1 MVAEGPVHHMTE
13 DRLQPCQPGRLVLAA
28 ELLQATLDR
37 EKGLLHDVSRIDPRG
52 HPPPE
57 PVLGQGMEIAA
68 PGLQELTQ
76 GMQISAL
83 GLAEQLLKLR
93 GVAHQPSLLHLE
105 PSAAHSG
112 RALAEK
118 SSAATPEWTGF
129 PMAMLAICRYF
140 PLKNGPRQPNFD
152 YCKKQARRQRS
163 AARGRGF
170 PTGIL
175 LDNEAVRC
183 STGRG

>member
-13 DRLQPCQPGRLVLAA
+13 NRLQPCQPRRLVLAA
-28 ELLQATLDR
+28 EMLQAAMDR
-37 EKGLLHDVSRIDPRG
+37 EKSLLHAVSCTAPRG

-93 GVAHQPSLLHLE
+93 GVVHQPSLLHLE

-112 RALAEK
+112 RA
-118 SSAATPEWTGF
+118 
-129 PMAMLAICRYF
+129 
-140 PLKNGPRQPNFD
+140 
-152 YCKKQARRQRS
+152 
-163 AARGRGF
+163 
-170 PTGIL
+170 
-175 LDNEAVRC
+175 V
-183 STGRG
+183 